1 DSMPQGELAHEWEL
15 VADAVVGLDAEI
27 GGAAHGRVAGARGDE
42 CDRDAGLAQQRQ
54 ALAVAHVE
62 CLVFAAV
69 AVVQH
74 QAAVGERAVHV
85 ETGQAHAGGPG
96 KDVGGTG
103 GGGIECHLPGCHQTT
118 RARSR
123 SWMFSAPTTQPS
135 PSTTI
140 SALILWSSI
149 IRAASTASASL
160 PMDLGVRVITA
171 SMRVLRRSMAAS
183 SSERRRSPSV
193 YRDRRA
199 SCRGRVEST
208 GGGGE
213 KPRIMRINV
222 MAI

>member
-1 DSMPQGELAHEWEL
+1 HEGEL
-15 VADAVVGLDAEI
+15 VADAVVRFDAQV

-85 ETGQAHAGGPG
+85 ETGQAHARCPG

-103 GGGIECHLPGCHQTT
+103 GGGVERHQTT

-123 SWMFSAPTTQPS
+123 SWMLSAPTTQPS

-140 SALILWSSI
+140 NALILWSSI

-160 PMDLGVRVITA
+160 PIDLGVRVITA
-171 SMRVLRRSMAAS
+171 SMCGLRRSMAAS
-183 SSERRRSPSV
+183 SSERRRSQSV
-193 YRDRRA
+193 YRPIRRLSSATTAVRPRCLRLISSSA
-199 SCRGRVEST
+199 SLSE
-208 GGGGE
+208 
-213 KPRIMRINV
+213 
-222 MAI
+222 A